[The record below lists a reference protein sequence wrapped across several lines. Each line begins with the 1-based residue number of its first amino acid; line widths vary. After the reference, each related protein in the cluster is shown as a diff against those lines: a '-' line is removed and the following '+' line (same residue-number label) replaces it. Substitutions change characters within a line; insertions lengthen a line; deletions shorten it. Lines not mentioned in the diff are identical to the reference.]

1 MHLECLRILVKNLCH
16 ENASWCRRWCGLAVR
31 LRQLVA
37 ESDSGMPLECAS
49 PLPACL
55 CLRMSAT
62 VATLY
67 IEHIGELRR
76 FLVRRLA
83 CVETAS
89 ELAHETFIR
98 YLAAD
103 FDVPIAN
110 PRAFLYR
117 IAGNL
122 AIDYLRTQPLS
133 SSQIVDLESC
143 DELPSEAPGPERY
156 AMARQQLDC
165 LRRAIDELPGRCREV
180 FVRHKFDGI
189 PQKTL
194 ADEYGVTIN
203 AIEKHLIRAL
213 VFLRFRVMPA

>member
-1 MHLECLRILVKNLCH
+1 
-16 ENASWCRRWCGLAVR
+16 
-31 LRQLVA
+31 
-37 ESDSGMPLECAS
+37 
-49 PLPACL
+49 
-55 CLRMSAT
+55 MSSA

-67 IEHIGELRR
+67 VEHIGELRR

-83 CVETAS
+83 CAETAS
-89 ELAHETFIR
+89 EMAHETFVR

-103 FDVPIAN
+103 FDAPVVN

-122 AIDYLRTQPLS
+122 AIDYLRARPLAA
-133 SSQIVDLESC
+133 SQIVDLDSC
-143 DELPSEAPGPERY
+143 GDLPSEAPGPERY

-189 PQKTL
+189 PQRTL
-194 ADEYGVTIN
+194 AEEYGVTIN